1 MCIGTDGAALT
12 GCIMMDTK
20 QKKQCVVA
28 QNNVMAD
35 WLAAMQNSMIM
46 SQLKQKITAI
56 SAFVPKVSFLVTAC

>member
-46 SQLKQKITAI
+46 SQLKQKQKITAI
-56 SAFVPKVSFLVTAC
+56 SAFVPKVSFW